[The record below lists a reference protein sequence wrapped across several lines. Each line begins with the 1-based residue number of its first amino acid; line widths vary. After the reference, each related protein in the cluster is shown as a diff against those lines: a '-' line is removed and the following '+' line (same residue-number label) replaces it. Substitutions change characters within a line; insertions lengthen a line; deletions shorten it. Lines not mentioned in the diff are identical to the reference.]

1 MNTSDVYA
9 ANSNWLK
16 SIDLQGK
23 EWTLTIKAVEGV
35 HKFEDGKSQIVIS
48 FEGVVKTLGLN
59 KTNCTTIGELFG
71 ENDIEQHWPG
81 RQIVV
86 YPTTTMNSGG
96 QSVPCVRIRNYDP
109 ARAAQVA
116 AVRATVPA
124 GTPTPLVP
132 QQSVPPSEILDR
144 AGPPIP
150 AVLQPAMTRPA
161 PNPLRG
167 DQFIPPNPTP
177 GVPTTGGPEFGT
189 AVGGPHT
196 SIPEELIPF

>member
-1 MNTSDVYA
+1 MNTSDIYA

-116 AVRATVPA
+116 AVRAMVPA

-132 QQSVPPSEILDR
+132 AP
-144 AGPPIP
+144 
-150 AVLQPAMTRPA
+150 LQPAMTQPT

-177 GVPTTGGPEFGT
+177 SVPATGGPEFGT